1 MKSATWGAAVW
12 EARPGRED
20 EFVERWRA
28 IAEWTLRTFPGSGPA
43 RLIEDVADPQH
54 FISFFP
60 WRERAEVEEWQRREE
75 FTALWQTLE
84 EVLVSVDR
92 RTYEL
97 RLELG
102 PQR

>member
-1 MKSATWGAAVW
+1 MTSGTWGAAVW

-75 FTALWQTLE
+75 FTVLWQALE
-84 EVLVSVDR
+84 EVVVRVDR

-102 PQR
+102 AQR